1 VSRLLKHSIL
11 AALAFVAACGATVR
25 APAPTSAMG
34 ADVSFLTS
42 PALAGREAATPG
54 ADSAAEFLV
63 RRYQLIGLHA
73 AFHSRC
79 ASTPACADSYF
90 QYFQIESGVAHNV
103 GAVVDGS
110 DPLLRTQFVVLGAHY
125 DHLGRSPTFSLDRE
139 RGFVIRP
146 GADDNASG
154 TAGLLE
160 LARRFHDRPARRSLL
175 IVNFDAE
182 ELGLIGSRVFLD
194 NAPVPLGS
202 MTFMLNLDMIGR
214 LRESQ
219 LFIEG
224 TGQHA
229 TRALIDSAV
238 AAAGIRA
245 DFVADA
251 GRSDHSS
258 FLASS
263 IDAVMLSTGM
273 HRDYHKASDIA
284 ARVDLAGMERVVD
297 VAELI
302 ARRMADR

>member
-1 VSRLLKHSIL
+1 
-11 AALAFVAACGATVR
+11 
-25 APAPTSAMG
+25 MG
-34 ADVSFLTS
+34 ADVSFLAS
-42 PALAGREAATPG
+42 PVFAGREAGTAG
-54 ADSAAEFLV
+54 ADSAAEFLA
-63 RRYQLIGLHA
+63 RRYHRIGLHP

-79 ASTPACADSYF
+79 ASTPACPGSYF
-90 QYFQIESGVAHNV
+90 QYFQIESSVAHNV
-103 GAVVDGS
+103 GAFIEGS

-154 TAGLLE
+154 TAALLE

-194 NAPVPLGS
+194 NAPVPPGS
-202 MTFMLNLDMIGR
+202 MRFMLNLDMIGR
-214 LRESQ
+214 LRENQ

-224 TGQHA
+224 VGQRA

-238 AAAGIRA
+238 AAVGIRA
-245 DFVADA
+245 EYVADA

-258 FLASS
+258 FLASG
-263 IDAVMLSTGM
+263 IDAVMLSTGI

-284 ARVDLAGMERVVD
+284 TRVDLTGMERVVD